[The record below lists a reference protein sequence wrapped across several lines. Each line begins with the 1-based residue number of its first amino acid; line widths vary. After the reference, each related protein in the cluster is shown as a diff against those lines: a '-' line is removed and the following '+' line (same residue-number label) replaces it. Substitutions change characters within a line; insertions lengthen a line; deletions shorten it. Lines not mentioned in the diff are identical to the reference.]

1 MRIHPIPSAPTAA
14 GNGNTPLWGSLACD
28 PHKANPP
35 PPEAAITPAPFIRW
49 LLFRSTFTVRAEH
62 QHIQRHSALSLQ
74 RTIKSV
80 LMLPACHLL
89 PQWGIHGTHTNIIF
103 KRGTVWIKKKR
114 KRRRRHCEK
123 INACSGEHSRSS
135 VDGRCLK
142 HWQLSRDSDCL
153 VGFLL
158 HFRTEVAAFVVGS
171 DITMHYTY
179 SQTLCTAPLLLQH
192 SVRNRLPTNSCLR
205 CMFNWIC

>member
-1 MRIHPIPSAPTAA
+1 MGELSVWSSQ
-14 GNGNTPLWGSLACD
+14 GE
-28 PHKANPP
+28 PP
-35 PPEAAITPAPFIRW
+35 PRGSDHTGPLHP
-49 LLFRSTFTVRAEH
+49 LTFVSQHLHGASRASA
-62 QHIQRHSALSLQ
+62 HSEALSA
-74 RTIKSV
+74 V
-80 LMLPACHLL
+80 PPAHDQVCFDAASLSFTASMRH
-89 PQWGIHGTHTNIIF
+89 PRHTHKHHFQEGDCVN
-103 KRGTVWIKKKR
+103 KKKKR